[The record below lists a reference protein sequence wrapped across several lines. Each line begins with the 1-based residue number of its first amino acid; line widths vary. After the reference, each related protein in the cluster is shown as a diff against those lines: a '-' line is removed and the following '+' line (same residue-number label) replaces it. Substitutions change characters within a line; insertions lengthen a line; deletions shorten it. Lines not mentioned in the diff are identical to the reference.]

1 MQSSNLFWT
10 LIGVFGGGVVSLVIT
25 LVVQRL
31 STKKFI
37 SYEITT
43 INVSANNKKD
53 NYLYVNEKV
62 VNASYIS
69 VVKISTRTKGMITA
83 DDFFPDR
90 QLTLI
95 DGDAPGKIYVIKN
108 GYFQNANMNYRDWSE
123 KRNGVPIGMKQIS
136 DEKALLEYDY
146 IEKKRPLE
154 LIVFH
159 EARLRVEG
167 KLRDGVIKEKSGLI
181 KKMKRVD
188 ILPLVFVTSMIIY
201 LILNILSTLD

>member
-10 LIGVFGGGVVSLVIT
+10 IIGVLGGGVVSLVIT

-31 STKKFI
+31 SSKKFI

-43 INVSANNKKD
+43 ISVNINDKKD
-53 NYLYVNEKV
+53 NYLYINEKP

-69 VVKISTRTKGMITA
+69 VVKISTRNNGMITA
-83 DDFFPDR
+83 ADFFPDR

-95 DGDAPGKIYVIKN
+95 DSDAPGKIHAIRN
-108 GYFQNANMNYRDWSE
+108 GSFLNTNMSYRDWRE
-123 KRNGVPIGMKQIS
+123 KRNGVPIRMEQLS
-136 DEKALLEYDY
+136 DDKALLEYDY

-181 KKMKRVD
+181 KKLKKVD
-188 ILPLVFVTSMIIY
+188 IFPIVFITFMVIY
-201 LILNILSTLD
+201 LISSILSILD